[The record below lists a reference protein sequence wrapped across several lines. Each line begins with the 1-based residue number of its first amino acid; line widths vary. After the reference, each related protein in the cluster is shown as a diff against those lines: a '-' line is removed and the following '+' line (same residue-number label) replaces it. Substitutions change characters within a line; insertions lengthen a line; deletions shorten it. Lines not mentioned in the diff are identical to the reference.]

1 MKEFQNI
8 TKKQIEQN
16 GVQALSD
23 RPNSVGA
30 YGSGGLSPLELKL
43 AFDRLATLIAEKI
56 NEIHKGL
63 AGDEAGQYIAV
74 QLREQGI
81 EDLAALVAAIESGR
95 LAEIMQLTPSAGAEE
110 KKSLQDI
117 ILSLARSLA
126 EAKEDLGIIDDIKEA
141 LEEIEE
147 IKAAIDNI
155 PQFSEKDPTVPA
167 WAKKENPPTPADL
180 GAAPADIYIEAEP
193 STTGWYKVGTLGVK
207 MSSANISIAFGGA
220 FNVVRPNAHEINII
234 RMSSTNYIYNRT
246 ANQPNH
252 CIGRIATKGVGVY
265 AYYGNSSG
273 KGNKIYASV
282 HVTNGSFTSA
292 GFIPADVTDGD
303 MDCICYLNEREKP
316 PMELG
321 VEYRT
326 TERYLGQPVYT
337 RVMDFGALPN
347 ASKKSVDVFAENCT
361 FVSFDVALYST
372 SSSGNRIVIPRV
384 SASHYFNETLGTF
397 TIETTD
403 DSSKYNARITMK
415 YTKPNSQVEP
425 TTPANVLLDKY
436 GAALTD
442 ADGDY
447 LIPADAGEGNYQLS
461 FHAEE
466 IDERL
471 IRAGNSILF
480 TEQAL
485 TEEQKAQARAN
496 IGVILEEDEV
506 TTKDVEYTFD
516 GDHESDAHTWVSNSY
531 AKLFVKVAD
540 LPDGEI
546 NLSGGTIGVVMAEN
560 SFANYT
566 ITITD
571 EMVDETIDMQG
582 WDIKAKVS
590 GFQQIFYQHSATG
603 DNSPV
608 SMVAVCTKAGT
619 YDVALNGWGETLHF
633 AETGVYFASQLQY
646 GAKKYV
652 GSLSCTI
659 TYGSKKTE
667 ENPAEYDGCEIQV
680 FTRGLCIGDSIT
692 EGVFN
697 HSGGQVSIKKY
708 AYPSVLERMTCIDIV
723 NAGIS
728 GATSGTWYDAT
739 INSTPH
745 WGRWLNN
752 EWVWSESPDAGESDT
767 VSTALDYSG
776 FDFAIIHLGIN
787 DIFMMGD
794 ATIDETVSNFET
806 NINNIINKLKTEN
819 TGIKVFLCTI
829 IPSYAVPGNANYTA
843 INEKIRE
850 IANATEDV
858 FLIDLNEYS
867 ECKEG
872 TPYSYI
878 HLTAIGYQKM
888 AAEIKTLISYT
899 IKKNLSKFNMVQFIG
914 TAYDIGT

>member
-56 NEIHKGL
+56 NEIHKVL
-63 AGDEAGQYIAV
+63 AGNEAGQYISV
-74 QLREQGI
+74 QLQKHGI
-81 EDLAALVAAIESGR
+81 DNLGALVDTIESGK
-95 LAEIMQLTPSAGAEE
+95 LADIMQLTPSAGAENKE
-110 KKSLQDI
+110 SLQDI
-117 ILSLARSLA
+117 IFSLARSLA
-126 EAKEDLGIIDDIKEA
+126 EAKENLGNIDDIKEA

-167 WAKKENPPTPADL
+167 WAKQPRPPVFNESDPTVPAWAKKENPPTPAEI
-180 GAAPADIYIEAEP
+180 GAAPAYTYGTKDIEAGTASP
-193 STTGWYKVGTLGVK
+193 HPTGTLHFVFEPQEGASNIPETALVDEYGV
-207 MSSANISIAFGGA
+207 
-220 FNVVRPNAHEINII
+220 
-234 RMSSTNYIYNRT
+234 
-246 ANQPNH
+246 
-252 CIGRIATKGVGVY
+252 
-265 AYYGNSSG
+265 
-273 KGNKIYASV
+273 
-282 HVTNGSFTSA
+282 
-292 GFIPADVTDGD
+292 
-303 MDCICYLNEREKP
+303 
-316 PMELG
+316 
-321 VEYRT
+321 
-326 TERYLGQPVYT
+326 
-337 RVMDFGALPN
+337 
-347 ASKKSVDVFAENCT
+347 
-361 FVSFDVALYST
+361 
-372 SSSGNRIVIPRV
+372 
-384 SASHYFNETLGTF
+384 
-397 TIETTD
+397 
-403 DSSKYNARITMK
+403 
-415 YTKPNSQVEP
+415 
-425 TTPANVLLDKY
+425 
-436 GAALTD
+436 ALTD

-447 LIPADAGEGNYQLS
+447 LIPAEAGEGIHQLS
-461 FHAEE
+461 FGGEE

-471 IRAGNSILF
+471 TRAGNSILF

-506 TTKDVEYTFD
+506 TTENVEYTFD
-516 GDHESDAHTWVSNSY
+516 GDLETDAYTWVSNTY

-540 LPDGEI
+540 LPDGKI
-546 NLSGGTIGVVMAEN
+546 NLSGGVVSVVKSDN
-560 SFANYT
+560 HWANYNF
-566 ITITD
+566 TITD
-571 EMVDETIDMQG
+571 EMVDETINIDG
-582 WDIKAKVS
+582 LDIKAKVS
-590 GFQQIFYQHSATG
+590 GFEQIFYYHPSTG
-603 DNSPV
+603 DHTPMT
-608 SMVAVCTKAGT
+608 MVAVCTKPGM
-619 YDVALNGWGETLHF
+619 YSVALNNWVETLHF
-633 AETGVYFASQLQY
+633 SETGVYFMTDINY
-646 GAKKYV
+646 GGQKYI
-652 GSLSCTI
+652 GSMNCTI
-659 TYGSKKTE
+659 TIGSEKTE
-667 ENPAEYDGCEIQV
+667 ESPVDYTGNEIQV

-708 AYPSVLERMTCIDIV
+708 AYPSVLERMTGIDIV

-728 GATSGTWYDAT
+728 GATSGTWYDAS

-745 WGRWLNN
+745 WGRWVNN
-752 EWVWSESPDAGESDT
+752 EWVWSESPNVGESDT

-794 ATIDETVSNFET
+794 ATIDETVSSFET
-806 NINNIINKLKTEN
+806 NINNIIDKLKTAN

-888 AAEIKTLISYT
+888 AAEIKSLISYT

-914 TAYDIGT
+914 TTYAYDSAG